1 MLEIESDRSETTPQR
16 LSQWQNFEG
25 ENVHEVSKASVA
37 PGMGTNQSAF
47 RTNDAHAAWRRMQAH
62 EVKKQSTVG
71 RRPGA
76 ARAAAAILA

>member
-25 ENVHEVSKASVA
+25 ENVHEVSEASVA
-37 PGMGTNQSAF
+37 RGMGTNQSAF
-47 RTNDAHAAWRRMQAH
+47 RTNDSHAAWQAH
-62 EVKKQSTVG
+62 EVKKQPTVG
-71 RRPGA
+71 RWPGA